1 MTVDLS
7 TVEAVLHAYFDGL
20 HDGDAAKLKAIFHA
34 DAHLF
39 NVSSKGA
46 IVVTSR
52 DAFADGVASRPS
64 AKSQGLARE
73 DWIESLERSGP
84 ETACATVRCQIPPR
98 YFTDYLTLAK
108 GPTGWQIV
116 SKTYHPDLRAA

>member
-1 MTVDLS
+1 MTADLS
-7 TVEAVLHAYFDGL
+7 SVETVLQAYFDGL
-20 HDGDAAKLKAIFHA
+20 HEGDGAKLKAIFHP
-34 DAHLF
+34 DAQLF

-64 AKSQGLARE
+64 AKSQRLARE
-73 DWIESLERSGP
+73 DWIESLERSDP

-108 GPTGWQIV
+108 GADGWQIV
-116 SKTYHPDLRAA
+116 SKTYHTDTRGA